1 MLTFFSAIFLT
12 LGSIKHR
19 QKANKKQRTQKPI
32 HNISVTVGYPNAHPN
47 KGKPN
52 NIINL
57 IKLMMASVTSI
68 LKCTV

>member
-19 QKANKKQRTQKPI
+19 QKANKNKEPKSQYTY
-32 HNISVTVGYPNAHPN
+32 ISVTLGYPNTQNN